1 MSSKWYLLKVLSGK
15 EKQLTEQLN
24 QQISLGK
31 IKNVMRF
38 VCPIEK
44 EYVTIK
50 NKKILRDKI
59 IYNGYI
65 YFETK
70 NRLNEDELKDLSN
83 YPYVLSMF
91 GNKLPILMND
101 ADVNRIIKD
110 SALEER
116 IENKKLKYFIGDS
129 VSVKDGPFKTFDG
142 KISKIIDDKI
152 ELEIKIFGRS
162 TFVLMNFE
170 QIEKIQ

>member
-31 IKNVMRF
+31 IKNVTRF

-44 EYVTIK
+44 EYVNVK

-59 IYNGYI
+59 IYNGYV

-70 NRLNEDELKDLSN
+70 NRLNEDELKDFSN
-83 YPYVLSMF
+83 IPNVLSMF

-110 SALEER
+110 NLLEEH
-116 IENKKLKYFIGDS
+116 IENKKLKYLIGEN
-129 VSVKDGPFKTFDG
+129 VFVKDGPFKTFEG
-142 KISKIIDDKI
+142 IISKIIDDKI

-162 TFVLMNFE
+162 TFVLMNSE
-170 QIEKIQ
+170 QIEKIK